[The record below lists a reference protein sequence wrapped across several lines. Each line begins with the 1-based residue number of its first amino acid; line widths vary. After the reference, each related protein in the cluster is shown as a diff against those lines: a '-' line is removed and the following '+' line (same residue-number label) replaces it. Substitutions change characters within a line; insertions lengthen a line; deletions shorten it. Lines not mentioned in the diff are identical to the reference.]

1 MKIKTNTRMSSF
13 ISKIELLR
21 LLKGA
26 RNGFY
31 YGAKVRFMHS
41 FVMFILFRKKGV
53 REELKKIVSNALQ
66 HGTKLAK
73 FVFLYKGTV
82 LLLQKIFKKKSKL
95 FNLIAGAVCGYI
107 VFHKKTPIDQQIG
120 NFLKVFL
127 NHQES

>member
-1 MKIKTNTRMSSF
+1 MPPI
-13 ISKIELLR
+13 ISKIEVLR

-53 REELKKIVSNALQ
+53 KEGLKKIISNALQ

-73 FVFLYKGTV
+73 FVFLYKSTV
-82 LLLQKIFKKKSKL
+82 LLLQKVFKKKTK
-95 FNLIAGAVCGYI
+95 FYNFIAGAICGYI

-120 NFLKVFL
+120 K
-127 NHQES
+127 

>member
-1 MKIKTNTRMSSF
+1 MSS
-13 ISKIELLR
+13 IITTIEVLR

-53 REELKKIVSNALQ
+53 IEELKKIVTNALQ

-73 FVFLYKGTV
+73 FVFLYKATV
-82 LLLQKIFKKKSKL
+82 LLLQKIFKKNSKL
-95 FNLIAGAVCGYI
+95 FNFIAGALCGYI
-107 VFHKKTPIDQQIG
+107 VFGGKTSIDQQIG
-120 NFLKVFL
+120 ILLYIQNIFRLFIVL
-127 NHQES
+127 LY